1 MARLIDTPDGLVLR
15 DDWTADDV
23 NSVAECMEVE
33 LTEGMVTEVLIY
45 LSDTYDL
52 SIGLNWG
59 VVEDA
64 IQQIIDAGQA
74 K

>member
-1 MARLIDTPDGLVLR
+1 MARLVDTHDGLVLR
-15 DDWTADDV
+15 DDWSADDI

-33 LTEGMVTEVLIY
+33 LTEGMVTEVLVY
-45 LSDTYDL
+45 LADTYDL

-64 IQQIIDAGQA
+64 IQHIVDKEQP

>member
-1 MARLIDTPDGLVLR
+1 MARMIESHDGWVLR
-15 DDWTADDV
+15 DDWSADDIH
-23 NSVAECMEVE
+23 SVAECMEIE
-33 LTEGMVTEVLIY
+33 LTEDMVMDVLTY
-45 LSDTYDL
+45 LADTYDL

-64 IQQIIDAGQA
+64 IKQIVDKEQA